1 MQPASSTLQRLGA
14 LLLLITGT
22 AGVLA
27 GNVCPV
33 HAAAIRGITLHAFD
47 CTGPALELSLTGDFT
62 TDDGGGMD
70 NVNIRITD
78 GVGTLLF
85 NIIGGSAG
93 SALDWQFAV
102 SDEHGLAPDPRANPV
117 RIEVYEYVGAYPG
130 GRAADLLA
138 SATFNVP
145 CLAQSAATPGLP
157 SFAGPRVPVGAA
169 RLPATTRFTA
179 YLYSA
184 PRATAQRIE
193 TIGPNTA
200 VVLFGRDLYN
210 QWAQVVLPDGRAG
223 WMSMNMLSVTLD
235 QIQVL
240 PVR

>member
-1 MQPASSTLQRLGA
+1 MQPTPPTAQRLGT
-14 LLLLITGT
+14 LLLLIIGMTVTFAWGT
-22 AGVLA
+22 IPA
-27 GNVCPV
+27 
-33 HAAAIRGITLHAFD
+33 HAATIRGITLHAFD
-47 CTGPALELSLTGDFT
+47 CAGPTLELSLTGDFT
-62 TDDGGGMD
+62 ADDGNGVD
-70 NVNIRITD
+70 NVNIRVLD

-93 SALDWQFAV
+93 GTVDRQFAV

-138 SATFNVP
+138 SAAFNVP
-145 CLAQSAATPGLP
+145 CLALLAATPELP

-184 PRATAQRIE
+184 PRAAAQRIE
-193 TIGPNTA
+193 TIGPNTP

-210 QWAQVVLPDGRAG
+210 QWAQVVLADGRAG
-223 WMSMNMLSVTLD
+223 WMSMNMLGVTLD